1 MGKCGGFPNPSLGSF
16 VHSVEHLS
24 GRGVGSL
31 TFPCLVAVA
40 AGVCREWDGG
50 RVTLAYADAATSEDQ
65 VRRDSND
72 PVVAVRTAAR
82 DGLLVY
88 RGFDEDTGFEVVV
101 AGQEIAL
108 PAATAAATV
117 RRLRGLAESTEMT
130 LVELRADGT
139 YVLQAGDVRVQ
150 VPGTDFDS
158 WLRNYA
164 AIDGLSTPG
173 FPVRL
178 AGLDDD
184 GMYVLDVSGMQ
195 VRVSDADFQSWVRG
209 YRAGLAGDGKQHV
222 GEDRIGEIEKLLTEP
237 SLRDQCRIVLLGLM
251 YGGPERVSAEDLRE
265 RIGGLQG
272 VRKKPT
278 KKTVVDALG
287 FGAFMAD
294 ALCER
299 MIAAFGMSWS
309 VAVAGHEPV
318 VAEPG
323 ERLPEM
329 PALVRLRMIVA
340 AAQEGWLR
348 YVDLPS
354 PNRARW
360 RPSYDLVVG
369 DRKHTVSVE
378 TLRGWLAGLSA
389 FHGVDHVPGESGL

>member
-1 MGKCGGFPNPSLGSF
+1 
-16 VHSVEHLS
+16 
-24 GRGVGSL
+24 
-31 TFPCLVAVA
+31 
-40 AGVCREWDGG
+40 
-50 RVTLAYADAATSEDQ
+50 VTLAYADVATSEDQ
-65 VRRDSND
+65 VRRGSND

-101 AGQEIAL
+101 TGREIAL
-108 PAATAAATV
+108 PVSTAAATV
-117 RRLRGLAESTEMT
+117 RRLRVLAESTVMT
-130 LVELRADGT
+130 LVELRGDGT
-139 YVLQAGDVRVQ
+139 FVLDAGDVRVQ
-150 VPGTDFDS
+150 VPGVDFDS

-173 FPVRL
+173 WPVRL
-178 AGLDDD
+178 VGLED
-184 GMYVLDVSGMQ
+184 GTYVLDVSGMR
-195 VRVSDADFQSWVRG
+195 VRVPGADSQPWVRG
-209 YRAGLAGDGKQHV
+209 YEAGVAGEGKQHV
-222 GEDRIGEIEKLLTEP
+222 GEDRIAKIEELLTKP

-251 YGGPERVSAEDLRE
+251 YGGAVRVSAEELRE
-265 RIGGLQG
+265 MIGRLPG
-272 VRKKPT
+272 VRKAPT

-294 ALCER
+294 KLCEQ
-299 MIAAFGMSWS
+299 MIAAFGLSWS

-323 ERLPEM
+323 AALPEM

-340 AAQEGWLR
+340 AAREGWLL

-369 DRKHTVSVE
+369 DRKHTVSVGA
-378 TLRGWLAGLSA
+378 LRAWLAGLSA
-389 FHGVDHVPGESGL
+389 FHGVDHVLGESGL